1 MVCLYDEN
9 WRGKTGHSANTL
21 FLKQIRDKHRG
32 NMNNTSVTIEAVK
45 ERDFESW
52 MPLWRKYQEF
62 YNVDLSGAVTERT
75 WQRFFSPVEPVF
87 CVVARCNGEVVG
99 FAHYLFHRSTW
110 SESDYCYLEDLYVS
124 DAARRKHTGK
134 QLIAYVQR
142 EA

>member
-1 MVCLYDEN
+1 
-9 WRGKTGHSANTL
+9 
-21 FLKQIRDKHRG
+21 
-32 NMNNTSVTIEAVK
+32 MNNTSVTIEAVK

-62 YNVDLSGAVTERT
+62 YNVNLSGAVTERT

-124 DAARRKHTGK
+124 DAARGKHTGK
-134 QLIAYVQR
+134 QLIEYVQR
-142 EA
+142 EARKHHASHL